1 MNPGRG
7 MNPGRSMDP
16 GRAQLRGLA
25 DESGRALVEQAILL
39 ATLLGVLV
47 VGSLWLM
54 RTHPEMIHAI
64 DVQVRGFYF
73 VLSLP
78 FP

>member
-1 MNPGRG
+1 MTPARTGPWPTG
-7 MNPGRSMDP
+7 SL
-16 GRAQLRGLA
+16 LRGLA
-25 DESGRALVEQAILL
+25 DESGQALAEQAILL
-39 ATLLGVLV
+39 MTLLGVLA

-54 RTHPEMIHAI
+54 RTHPEMIHALDI
-64 DVQVRGFYF
+64 QIRGFYF